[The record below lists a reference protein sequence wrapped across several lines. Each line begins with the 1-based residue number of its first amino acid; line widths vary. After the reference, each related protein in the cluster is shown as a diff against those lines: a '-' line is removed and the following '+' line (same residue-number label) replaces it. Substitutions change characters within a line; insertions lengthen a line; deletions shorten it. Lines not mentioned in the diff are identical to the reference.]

1 MIPDEAHHGNGEAKE
16 NRFIVQSFLPQ
27 TAVVNKGTKVIWFSG
42 DVSHEH
48 NIILTDKSSSSD
60 SKGLFDSGLI
70 PENSDSNPM
79 IFNAVGDFG
88 YKSPNVSPEAVPK
101 KGLL

>member
-1 MIPDEAHHGNGEAKE
+1 MISSYESNSKIIE
-16 NRFIVQSFLPQ
+16 RLPQ
-27 TAVVNKGTKVIWFSG
+27 TAVVNKGRKVIWFSG

-88 YKSPNVSPEAVPK
+88 YKSPNVSPEAGTKRVCYERR
-101 KGLL
+101 G